1 MQAVD
6 NVFQPLDP
14 NDPVHRTEP
23 ISVKKL
29 LKGDA
34 SWATCKKVLGW
45 IIDLVNMT
53 LTLPERRLKRL
64 GKILAEIGPER
75 KRLAL
80 DKWHKLIGELRSM
93 SIAIPG
99 ARGLFS
105 HLQAAH
111 KTQANNR
118 LRLTA
123 GFHQALDDFS
133 WLQDSL
139 AQRPTRLQELV
150 VPTNPSLVGTHDASG
165 FGNRGGR
172 SLDAPSHHSRTRGQ
186 ADCARARRPSPS
198 HQATRC
204 RSRGLAAT
212 IPPSHP
218 GSSGLIFQP
227 ARHHQ

>member
-1 MQAVD
+1 MSTLAPRYQTPINSYLAQYTRPLQTIDIFVDDFIGAAQGSRERLARIRQVLMQAID
-6 NVFQPLDP
+6 NEFRPLDP

-45 IIDLVNMT
+45 IIDSVNMT

-64 GKILAEIGPER
+64 GKIMAEISPER

-111 KTQANNR
+111 KTQANNC
-118 LRLTA
+118 LRL
-123 GFHQALDDFS
+123 
-133 WLQDSL
+133 
-139 AQRPTRLQELV
+139 
-150 VPTNPSLVGTHDASG
+150 
-165 FGNRGGR
+165 
-172 SLDAPSHHSRTRGQ
+172 SRRVLTG
-186 ADCARARRPSPS
+186 
-198 HQATRC
+198 
-204 RSRGLAAT
+204 
-212 IPPSHP
+212 
-218 GSSGLIFQP
+218 
-227 ARHHQ
+227 